1 MNPRL
6 KLKMKGAVMKSRRL
20 LVILLVLAI
29 VCFTTT
35 NQPAINTI
43 DNIAYVIAMG
53 VDVGTDAK
61 IKLSLQIAIPSSNT
75 TTDSVNS
82 PSHSSSTVV
91 KTVDC
96 NTIDSGINLI
106 NGYISKKLSLAFCKI
121 VVFSEELASVG
132 IINYVSSLTND
143 IEFRPT
149 CNMLISKCDAKY
161 FLENSKPILDD
172 LSSKYYEIENS
183 SKKNTGY
190 TEPIT
195 LLDFYN
201 DYYDTFGEPYTILG
215 NINNSYIENI
225 RTGCF

>member
-1 MNPRL
+1 
-6 KLKMKGAVMKSRRL
+6 MKSRRFLVFL
-20 LVILLVLAI
+20 LVIAI
-29 VCFTTT
+29 LFFTTT
-35 NQPAINTI
+35 NRPAINTI

-53 VDVGTDAK
+53 LDVGDNAK

-75 TTDSVNS
+75 SSESVS
-82 PSHSSSTVV
+82 STSHSSSTVV

-96 NTIDSGINLI
+96 NTLNTGINLI
-106 NGYISKKLSLAFCKI
+106 NAYISKKLSLAFCKI
-121 VVFSEELASVG
+121 VVFSEELASHD
-132 IINYVSSLTND
+132 IINYIASLTND
-143 IEFRPT
+143 LEVRPT
-149 CNMLISKCDAKY
+149 CNMLISKCEAKY

-201 DYYDTFGEPYTILG
+201 CYYDTFGEPYAILG
-215 NINNSYIENI
+215 NINNSYIENVRI
-225 RTGCF
+225 SCI